1 MKTVCKKL
9 LSLMLVAILLISAV
23 PMAFA
28 TDGGLTMGELTTG
41 EVTPGLPDP
50 KVEAEPVVVKVRVNL
65 DGKMI
70 NDSKSITLNE
80 GEQKDLTKELAESM
94 INDMTGREFVK
105 WSSTSSENLNGQ
117 FISYEWA
124 SQNAKGDYRLIINLK
139 SKTTTPPA
147 PCTHAKTHEEVT
159 KAATC
164 QSEGSKNI
172 VCDDCKQVVRTES
185 IPKTADHQWEERID
199 APATCKAKGQK
210 TLTCKTCATTKTVE
224 IPMTDHNWDAGV
236 ITTQPTC
243 TEQGVKTYS
252 CQTCGAKKTEAVAAL
267 GHDYVNGICTRCK
280 HGAAKYQLT
289 FKFLDENGSWKTT
302 TQEISNTET
311 INFPIVPNVKGK
323 RMAGW
328 SNDVNSDI
336 KKVNETYAWYVGQPQ
351 NYTAKYTETTD
362 DNMATLSVWANYY
375 VNGEYHHREFLYSK
389 DFARSQGN
397 EMFTWLYS
405 NEGMEKT
412 RNAVFGGGANSTY
425 QWANEM
431 YYNYFGD
438 AAITAAN
445 MKADGDKN
453 VYIKVTSKKAM
464 EARVLLYTH
473 LKDSKGKIVERQDEI
488 IEIAGK
494 TAGDYVSAADVK
506 KAVQTKYTGSKM
518 TISDLYTEDNW
529 DRLIAGQNPSGAAS
543 VKVMDNGVTE
553 IHVVLT
559 NATNKSNSKAD
570 KSNPKTGDDIN
581 VVFTTMTISA
591 MGLAAVAVLKKR
603 KMI

>member
-50 KVEAEPVVVKVRVNL
+50 DAGTASGTAVVNVPVHVML
-65 DGKMI
+65 DGKQI
-70 NDSKSITLNE
+70 GDVKTLTIKHGEAATLNHDLAKTKIQSWE
-80 GEQKDLTKELAESM
+80 NRKYVGWADKDGSAISTLSFASAMNAIKNDNAYYLILNLTKC
-94 INDMTGREFVK
+94 D
-105 WSSTSSENLNGQ
+105 
-117 FISYEWA
+117 
-124 SQNAKGDYRLIINLK
+124 
-139 SKTTTPPA
+139 
-147 PCTHAKTHEEVT
+147 HAKTHDEVT
-159 KAATC
+159 TAATC
-164 QSEGSKNI
+164 KNDGMKKV
-172 VCDDCKQVVRTES
+172 VCDDCGHVENVA
-185 IPKTADHQWEERID
+185 IPKTTDHQWEERID

-210 TLTCKTCATTKTVE
+210 TLTCKTCNATKIEE
-224 IPMTDHNWDAGV
+224 IPMTDHNWDNGV

-243 TEQGVKTYS
+243 TEQGVKTYT

-267 GHDYVNGICTRCK
+267 GHNYENGICTRCK

-328 SNDVNSDI
+328 GNDVNNDI

-581 VVFTTMTISA
+581 VVFTTMTVSA